1 MGKILVALEV
11 PAIDEVYDLFIP
23 DFLTMGECTELL
35 SRAVS
40 DMTQGRYVPSG
51 KEVLLHSGKE
61 GHTLLD
67 QKYTAADYGFQ
78 NGDRL
83 YIF

>member
-51 KEVLLHSGKE
+51 KEV
-61 GHTLLD
+61 HTLLD